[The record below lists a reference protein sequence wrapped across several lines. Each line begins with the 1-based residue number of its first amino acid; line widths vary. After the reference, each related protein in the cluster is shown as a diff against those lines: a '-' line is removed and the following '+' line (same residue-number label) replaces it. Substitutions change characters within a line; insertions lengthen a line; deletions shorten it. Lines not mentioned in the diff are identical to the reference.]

1 MGVIKGLENQ
11 DLKAIASSMGNVLEQ
26 VTVDAYPIIEKIKDV
41 MKEQGALN
49 AMMSGSGPTVIWC
62 L

>member
-1 MGVIKGLENQ
+1 MDALSITEHPDIDGVIKGLENQ

-41 MKEQGALN
+41 MKE
-49 AMMSGSGPTVIWC
+49 VR
-62 L
+62 